1 MNPIGDQETPSAG
14 ATRVKEAEETRTY
27 ESMRAPVHTSSYVR
41 PTSQM
46 VEALKDVSAATACA
60 KLHQMGITRTFIDGP
75 VPLHRE
81 PDVKITGG
89 AVTLEFLPQ
98 REDVFNGAEQEDIE
112 RKTPLWGVLE
122 SIQPGD
128 VLVVSARG
136 SHFTGCLGDMLVR
149 YFKLRGGAGIV
160 VDGRVRDAA
169 RVRALGVPIWCTGV
183 TPHYASQTELFP
195 SAFNVPV
202 GVGGSLVTP
211 GDLIVADE
219 DGAVVVP
226 QRNAIPLA
234 EDSLLHQDR
243 EEFARR
249 RLDEGGRLSDYYPL
263 TGEGLTEYL
272 AGRPAAT

>member
-1 MNPIGDQETPSAG
+1 MNTNMHGVEQETY
-14 ATRVKEAEETRTY
+14 ET
-27 ESMRAPVHTSSYVR
+27 MLGPAQSSPFGR
-41 PTSQM
+41 PTAQM
-46 VEALKDVSAATACA
+46 VEALDGVSAATACA

-81 PDVKITGG
+81 PDVRVAGG
-89 AVTLEFLPQ
+89 AVTLQFLPQ
-98 REDVFNGAEQEDIE
+98 REDVFSGGEQEDAE
-112 RKTPLWGVLE
+112 RKTALWAVLE
-122 SIQPGD
+122 TIRPGD
-128 VLVVSARG
+128 VLVVSAQA

-202 GVGGSLVTP
+202 GVGGALVTP

-226 QRNAIPLA
+226 QRSAVALA

-263 TGEGLTEYL
+263 TGAGLEEYL
-272 AGRPAAT
+272 ASRDAG

>member
-1 MNPIGDQETPSAG
+1 MHPIGNQEAASAG
-14 ATRVKEAEETRTY
+14 ETHSGGTEGARAY
-27 ESMRAPVHTSSYVR
+27 ESMRAPVHTSAYVR
-41 PTSQM
+41 PTARM
-46 VEALKDVSAATACA
+46 VDALKDVSAATACA
-60 KLHQMGITRTFIDGP
+60 KLHQRGVTRTFIDGP

-81 PDVKITGG
+81 SDVKVTGG
-89 AVTLEFLPQ
+89 AVTLQFLPQ

-112 RKTPLWGVLE
+112 RRTPLWGVLE

-128 VLVVSARG
+128 VLVISAHG

-160 VDGRVRDAA
+160 VDGRVRDAP

-226 QRNAIPLA
+226 QQHAIPLA

-243 EEFARR
+243 EAFARR
-249 RLDEGGRLSDYYPL
+249 RLDEGGLLSDYYPL
-263 TGEGLTEYL
+263 TGDTMTEYL
-272 AGRPAAT
+272 ASRSAT

>member
-1 MNPIGDQETPSAG
+1 MGESQ
-14 ATRVKEAEETRTY
+14 TY
-27 ESMRAPVHTSSYVR
+27 ASMLAPVHTASFTR
-41 PTSQM
+41 PTARM
-46 VEALKDVSAATACA
+46 VEALTEVSAATACA

-81 PDVKITGG
+81 PNVKVTGG
-89 AVTLEFLPQ
+89 AVTLQFLPQ
-98 REDVFNGAEQEDIE
+98 REDVFSGASQEDAE
-112 RKTPLWGVLE
+112 RKTALWGVLE
-122 SIQPGD
+122 SIKPGD
-128 VLVVSARG
+128 VLVVSAHA

-169 RVRALGVPIWCTGV
+169 RVRALGVPVWCTGV

-202 GVGGSLVTP
+202 GVGGALVTP

-226 QRNAIPLA
+226 QDKAVPLA

-243 EEFARR
+243 EAFARQ

-263 TGEGLTEYL
+263 TGAGMAEYR
-272 AGRPAAT
+272 ASRPVNGTGRAPSSP

>member
-1 MNPIGDQETPSAG
+1 MNPSRDRGTPSTG
-14 ATRVKEAEETRTY
+14 ETRIY
-27 ESMRAPVHTSSYVR
+27 ESMRAPVHTAPYAR
-41 PTSQM
+41 PTARM
-46 VEALKDVSAATACA
+46 VEALEDVSAATACA

-81 PDVKITGG
+81 PDVKVTGG
-89 AVTLEFLPQ
+89 AVTLQFLPR
-98 REDVFNGAEQEDIE
+98 REDVFNGAEQEDAE
-112 RKTPLWGVLE
+112 RDTALWGVLE
-122 SIQPGD
+122 SIRPGD
-128 VLVVSARG
+128 VLVVSAHG

-195 SAFNVPV
+195 AAFNVPV
-202 GVGGSLVTP
+202 GVGGTLVTP

-226 QRNAIPLA
+226 QHSAIPLA
-234 EDSLLHQDR
+234 DDALLHQDR
-243 EEFARR
+243 EAFARR
-249 RLDEGGRLSDYYPL
+249 RLDEGGILSDYYPL
-263 TGEGLTEYL
+263 TGEGLEEYL
-272 AGRPAAT
+272 ASRQPAT

>member
-1 MNPIGDQETPSAG
+1 
-14 ATRVKEAEETRTY
+14 
-27 ESMRAPVHTSSYVR
+27 MRAPVHTSAYVR

-60 KLHQMGITRTFIDGP
+60 KLHQVGITRTFIDGP

-202 GVGGSLVTP
+202 GVGGALVTP

>member
-1 MNPIGDQETPSAG
+1 MHPIGDQEAPSTG
-14 ATRVKEAEETRTY
+14 ATRIKGMEESRTY
-27 ESMRAPVHTSSYVR
+27 ESMRAPVHTSAYVR
-41 PTSQM
+41 PTSRM
-46 VEALKDVSAATACA
+46 VEALRDVSAATACA

-226 QRNAIPLA
+226 QQNAIPLA

-263 TGEGLTEYL
+263 TGEGLSEYL
-272 AGRPAAT
+272 ASRPAAT

>member
-1 MNPIGDQETPSAG
+1 ML
-14 ATRVKEAEETRTY
+14 
-27 ESMRAPVHTSSYVR
+27 APVHTSSFTR
-41 PTSQM
+41 PTARM
-46 VEALKDVSAATACA
+46 VSALSEVSAATACA

-81 PDVKITGG
+81 PDVRVTGG
-89 AVTLEFLPQ
+89 AVTLQFLPQ
-98 REDVFNGAEQEDIE
+98 REDVFSGKDQEDAE
-112 RKTPLWGVLE
+112 RKTALWGVLE
-122 SIQPGD
+122 SIRPGD
-128 VLVVSARG
+128 VLVVSAQG

-149 YFKLRGGAGIV
+149 YFQLRGGAGIV

-169 RVRALGVPIWCTGV
+169 RIRALGVPVWCTGV

-202 GVGGSLVTP
+202 GVGGALVTP

-226 QRNAIPLA
+226 QENAVPLA
-234 EDSLLHQDR
+234 EDALAHQDR

-249 RLDEGGRLSDYYPL
+249 RIDEGGRLSDYYPL
-263 TGEGLTEYL
+263 TREGLAEYL
-272 AGRPAAT
+272 KSR

>member
-1 MNPIGDQETPSAG
+1 MHPIGDQEAPSTG
-14 ATRVKEAEETRTY
+14 GSRLNGTEEGRY
-27 ESMRAPVHTSSYVR
+27 VSMRAPVHTADYVR
-41 PTSQM
+41 PTDRM
-46 VEALKDVSAATACA
+46 VEALAGVSAATACA

-81 PDVKITGG
+81 PDVKVTGG
-89 AVTLEFLPQ
+89 AVTLQFLPQ

-112 RKTPLWGVLE
+112 AKTPLWGVLE
-122 SIQPGD
+122 SIRPGD
-128 VLVVSARG
+128 ILVVAAQG

-160 VDGRVRDAA
+160 VDGRIRDAA
-169 RVRALGVPIWCTGV
+169 RIRALGVPVWCTGV

-195 SAFNVPV
+195 AAYNVPV
-202 GVGGSLVTP
+202 GVGGTLVTP

-226 QRNAIPLA
+226 QDRAVPLA
-234 EDSLLHQDR
+234 EDALLHQDR
-243 EEFARR
+243 EAFARK

-263 TGEGLTEYL
+263 TGAGMTEYL
-272 AGRPAAT
+272 ASRNRG

>member
-1 MNPIGDQETPSAG
+1 MNPSRDQGTS
-14 ATRVKEAEETRTY
+14 TAEETLTY
-27 ESMRAPVHTSSYVR
+27 ESMRSPVYTSSFRR
-41 PTSQM
+41 PTRRM
-46 VEALKDVSAATACA
+46 VEALEDVSAATACA

-75 VPLHRE
+75 VPLHQE
-81 PDVKITGG
+81 PDIKITGG
-89 AVTLEFLPQ
+89 AVTLQFLPQ
-98 REDVFNGAEQEDIE
+98 REDVFNGAAQEDIE

-122 SIQPGD
+122 SIAPGD
-128 VLVVSARG
+128 VLVISAQA

-169 RVRALGVPIWCTGV
+169 RIRALGVPIWCTGV

-202 GVGGSLVTP
+202 GVGGTLVMP

-226 QRNAIPLA
+226 QDRAVPLA

-243 EEFARR
+243 EAFARR
-249 RLDEGGRLSDYYPL
+249 RLDEGGLLSDYYPL
-263 TGEGLTEYL
+263 TGEGLDEYL
-272 AGRPAAT
+272 ASRPAT

>member
-1 MNPIGDQETPSAG
+1 MKPSSSQGTAETGETP
-14 ATRVKEAEETRTY
+14 VY
-27 ESMRAPVHTSSYVR
+27 ESMRAPVHTASFRR
-41 PTSQM
+41 PTRRM
-46 VEALKDVSAATACA
+46 VEALGEVSAATACA
-60 KLHQMGITRTFIDGP
+60 KLHQLGITRTFIDGP

-81 PDVKITGG
+81 PDVKVTGG
-89 AVTLEFLPQ
+89 AVTLQFLPQ

-122 SIQPGD
+122 SIRPGD
-128 VLVVSARG
+128 VLVIAAQG

-169 RVRALGVPIWCTGV
+169 RIRALGVPVWCTGV

-202 GVGGSLVTP
+202 GVGGTLVTP

-226 QRNAIPLA
+226 QDRAVPLA
-234 EDSLLHQDR
+234 EDALLHQDR
-243 EEFARR
+243 EAFARL
-249 RLDEGGRLSDYYPL
+249 RLDEGGLLSDYYPL
-263 TGEGLTEYL
+263 TGAGLDEYL
-272 AGRPAAT
+272 ASRPAT

>member
-1 MNPIGDQETPSAG
+1 MHPMEEQTAAPTG
-14 ATRVKEAEETRTY
+14 ETRTNGTEGTGAY
-27 ESMRAPVHTSSYVR
+27 ASMRSPVHTSSYVR
-41 PTSQM
+41 PTAQM
-46 VEALKDVSAATACA
+46 VDALKDVSAATACA

-89 AVTLEFLPQ
+89 AVTLQFLPQ

-112 RKTPLWGVLE
+112 SKTPLWGVLE

-128 VLVVSARG
+128 ILVVAAHG

-226 QRNAIPLA
+226 QQNAIPLA

-243 EEFARR
+243 EAFARQ
-249 RLDEGGRLSDYYPL
+249 RLDEGGLLSDYYPL
-263 TGEGLTEYL
+263 TDRGLTEYL
-272 AGRPAAT
+272 ASRAAT

>member
-1 MNPIGDQETPSAG
+1 MHPIRDQEAPSTG
-14 ATRVKEAEETRTY
+14 ESPSNGKERTRSY
-27 ESMRAPVHTSSYVR
+27 ESMRAPVHTSDYVR
-41 PTSQM
+41 PTAQM
-46 VEALKDVSAATACA
+46 VDALKNVSAATACA
-60 KLHQMGITRTFIDGP
+60 KLHQVGITRTFIDGP
-75 VPLHRE
+75 VPLHRD
-81 PDVKITGG
+81 PDVKVTGG
-89 AVTLEFLPQ
+89 AVTLQFLPQ

-112 RKTPLWGVLE
+112 RKTALWGVLE
-122 SIQPGD
+122 SIRPGD
-128 VLVVSARG
+128 VLVVSAFG

-169 RVRALGVPIWCTGV
+169 RIRALGVPVWCTGV
-183 TPHYASQTELFP
+183 TPHYASQTDLFP

-226 QRNAIPLA
+226 QQNAIPLA

-272 AGRPAAT
+272 ASRPTT

>member
-1 MNPIGDQETPSAG
+1 MSPTGDQGAPAAG
-14 ATRVKEAEETRTY
+14 DMHTY
-27 ESMRAPVHTSSYVR
+27 ESMRAPVHTASYVR
-41 PTSQM
+41 PTERM
-46 VEALKDVSAATACA
+46 LTALQGVSAATACA
-60 KLHQMGITRTFIDGP
+60 KLHQSGITRTFIDGP

-81 PDVKITGG
+81 PDVSVVGG
-89 AVTLEFLPQ
+89 AVTLQFLPQ
-98 REDVFNGAEQEDIE
+98 REDVFSGAAQEDAE
-112 RKTPLWGVLE
+112 RKTALWGVLE
-122 SIQPGD
+122 SIRPGD
-128 VLVVSARG
+128 VLVVSAFG

-169 RVRALGVPIWCTGV
+169 RIRALGVPVWCTGV

-202 GVGGSLVTP
+202 GVGGVLVTP

-226 QRNAIPLA
+226 QDQAVPLS
-234 EDSLLHQDR
+234 EDSLAHQDR
-243 EEFARR
+243 EAFARR

-263 TGEGLTEYL
+263 TGAGMAEYL
-272 AGRPAAT
+272 AAQEQAAG

>member
-1 MNPIGDQETPSAG
+1 MG
-14 ATRVKEAEETRTY
+14 ETRIY
-27 ESMRAPVHTSSYVR
+27 ESMRAPVHTASFAR
-41 PTSQM
+41 PTARM
-46 VEALKDVSAATACA
+46 VEALEDVSAATACA

-81 PDVKITGG
+81 PDVKVTGG
-89 AVTLEFLPQ
+89 AVTLQFLPR
-98 REDVFNGAEQEDIE
+98 REDVFNGAEQEDAE
-112 RKTPLWGVLE
+112 RDTALWGVLE
-122 SIQPGD
+122 SIRPGD
-128 VLVVSARG
+128 VLVVSAHG

-202 GVGGSLVTP
+202 GVGGALVTP

-226 QRNAIPLA
+226 QHSAMALA
-234 EDSLLHQDR
+234 DDALLHQDR
-243 EEFARR
+243 EAFARR

-263 TGEGLTEYL
+263 TGEGLEEYL
-272 AGRPAAT
+272 ASRPAT

>member
-1 MNPIGDQETPSAG
+1 M
-14 ATRVKEAEETRTY
+14 RVDGAEESRY
-27 ESMRAPVHTSSYVR
+27 ASMLAPVHTADYVR
-41 PTSQM
+41 PTDRM
-46 VEALKDVSAATACA
+46 VEALAGVSAATACA

-81 PDVKITGG
+81 PEVKVTGG
-89 AVTLEFLPQ
+89 AVTLQFLPQ

-112 RKTPLWGVLE
+112 AKTPLWGVLE
-122 SIQPGD
+122 SIRPGD
-128 VLVVSARG
+128 ILVVAAQG

-160 VDGRVRDAA
+160 VDGRIRDAA
-169 RVRALGVPIWCTGV
+169 RIRALGVPVWCTGV

-195 SAFNVPV
+195 AAYNVPV
-202 GVGGSLVTP
+202 GVGGTLVTP

-226 QRNAIPLA
+226 QDRAIPLA
-234 EDSLLHQDR
+234 EDALLHQDR
-243 EEFARR
+243 EAFARK

-263 TGEGLTEYL
+263 TGAGMTEYL
-272 AGRPAAT
+272 ASRDGG

>member
-1 MNPIGDQETPSAG
+1 MHPTGDQKAPSTG
-14 ATRVKEAEETRTY
+14 ETRVNGTGEARPY
-27 ESMRAPVHTSSYVR
+27 GSMRAAVHTSTYER
-41 PTSQM
+41 PTARM
-46 VEALKDVSAATACA
+46 VEALQGVSAATACA

-89 AVTLEFLPQ
+89 AVTLQFLPQ

-122 SIQPGD
+122 SIEPGD
-128 VLVVSARG
+128 VLVVSAHG

-169 RVRALGVPIWCTGV
+169 RIRALGVPVWCTGV

-226 QRNAIPLA
+226 QHKAVPLA

-243 EEFARR
+243 EAFARR

-263 TGEGLTEYL
+263 TGDGLTEYL
-272 AGRPAAT
+272 ASRPAAT